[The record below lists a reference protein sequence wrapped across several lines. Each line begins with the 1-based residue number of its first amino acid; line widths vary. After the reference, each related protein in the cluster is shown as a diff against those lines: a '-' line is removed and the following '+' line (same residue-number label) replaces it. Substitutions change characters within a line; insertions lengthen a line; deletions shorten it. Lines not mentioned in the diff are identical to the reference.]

1 MIMRVIE
8 MVRKTPYLY
17 LPSFAGE
24 GDRRALPRW
33 WWGFFLMTDMPK
45 RKTALARQMRKALT
59 GPEWLLWERLKRRL
73 DDGLVFKRQHAFG
86 PYILDFYCFKARL
99 VIEVDGATH
108 GEEAAILKDAQRDAY
123 LRDQGLE
130 VYRLPAAEVY
140 RDVEAA
146 ADGIRLL
153 ALERAKQ
160 HR

>member
-1 MIMRVIE
+1 LRSNGGGVS
-8 MVRKTPYLY
+8 Y
-17 LPSFAGE
+17 F
-24 GDRRALPRW
+24 
-33 WWGFFLMTDMPK
+33 MTDTLK

-59 GPEWLLWERLKRRL
+59 GPEWLLWERLKWRL

-99 VIEVDGATH
+99 VIEVDGAMH
-108 GEEAAILKDAQRDAY
+108 GEDRAIVKDAKRDAY

-130 VYRLPAAEVY
+130 VYRLPAAHVY

-153 ALERAKQ
+153 ALERATQ
-160 HR
+160 RSR